1 MNKHEVLQ
9 RIARY
14 LMLHTS
20 FTDNIGL
27 LDGKMGVVLFFM
39 NYSRYTNC
47 KRYEKFAGELLDEIY
62 DEINID
68 CSANFGNGLAGIAW
82 GIEYLIRNRFVKAES
97 NEILKELDDRILER
111 DVRRVK
117 DTSVESGLKGIAYY
131 TISRCAERE
140 YSLTFYDYITELVQ
154 TLKVTTEK
162 DHELELLTAT
172 LQDIINKNK
181 TSNEIDFLKR
191 FITNIHINVPF
202 IFLEGRSLGLRGGY
216 AGIGLKIIQEE
227 RV

>member
-14 LMLHTS
+14 LMLYTS

-39 NYSRYTNC
+39 NYSRYTKC

-62 DEINID
+62 EEIHID

-131 TISRCAERE
+131 AISRCAERE
-140 YSLTFYDYITELVQ
+140 YSLTFYDYITELIQ
-154 TLKVTTEK
+154 TLKMTTEK
-162 DHELELLTAT
+162 DHEIELLTAT

-181 TSNEIDFLKR
+181 TSSEIDFLKR
-191 FITNIHINVPF
+191 LIANIHINDPF
-202 IFLEGRSLGLRGGY
+202 IFLDGRSIGLRGGH

>member
-14 LMLHTS
+14 LILHTS

-27 LDGKMGVVLFFM
+27 FDGKMGVVLFFM
-39 NYSRYTNC
+39 NYSRYTRC

-62 DEINID
+62 EEIHID
-68 CSANFGNGLAGIAW
+68 CSVNFGNGLAGIAW
-82 GIEYLIRNRFVKAES
+82 GIEYLIRNQFVKTES

-131 TISRCAERE
+131 AISRCAERE
-140 YSLTFYDYITELVQ
+140 CSNIFNDYIIELVQ
-154 TLKVTTEK
+154 TLKMTTEQ
-162 DHELELLTAT
+162 DHEIKLLTAT

-181 TSNEIDFLKR
+181 TSSKTDFLER
-191 FITNIHINVPF
+191 LIANIHINAPF
-202 IFLEGRSLGLRGGY
+202 NFLKGRSLGLRGGY

>member
-27 LDGKMGVVLFFM
+27 FDGKMGVVLFFM
-39 NYSRYTNC
+39 NYSRYTRC

-62 DEINID
+62 EEIHID
-68 CSANFGNGLAGIAW
+68 CSANFGNGLAGIVW
-82 GIEYLIRNRFVKAES
+82 GIEYLIRNQFVKAES

-131 TISRCAERE
+131 AISRCAERE
-140 YSLTFYDYITELVQ
+140 YSFIFNDYMIELVQ
-154 TLKVTTEK
+154 TLKMTTEQ
-162 DHELELLTAT
+162 DHEIKLLTTT

-181 TSNEIDFLKR
+181 TSSKTDFLER
-191 FITNIHINVPF
+191 LLANIHINVPF
-202 IFLEGRSLGLRGGY
+202 NFLKGRSLGLRGGY